1 MRYAIWAAVS
11 SKPQAS
17 EDKASLPSQVD
28 RCRQAGEAHGWTETA
43 GPFIV
48 PGKSRTRL
56 ISLRD
61 AEAAIPELHAMLNA
75 AQQRRFDVLIT
86 VDLNRFRDLMDQ
98 VFLALAGYGVQLY
111 ALQTPL
117 EPVPPDRYSIE
128 AAQTA
133 RQLVGINMITSSAE
147 ITQIRLKYRNGLP
160 LRIRSGLP
168 FQLPYGYTYHRTGK
182 RNEDRLAVPQPVSTE
197 TSVLLDMKD
206 RLLAGQ
212 STRQI
217 IDSLHARGIPGP
229 SGGVWHP
236 QTVRDLLRNPFYAG
250 QVRFGVS
257 SILRDTRTGTTRK
270 LRRGIP
276 TESATGKHTPLW
288 DLETHQRILGE
299 IRRRSKNYRG
309 RSNNQFTGLMKC
321 GSCGA
326 SLWMNYNGP
335 RGEQRAI
342 WRCSKDRTHLAL
354 PHVEAIRQVG
364 QLLVKSLPAYTGKIR
379 KAGRAPAAVDP
390 LAELNELRKERQ
402 RLEVGY
408 LKGGFDFDSYM
419 GYVRSLDGRIQEA
432 QAKLQRQA
440 STDRQRRDWLDKLQA
455 LQELAGDLPAW
466 LATEDPGKVNLIM
479 NYLLEK
485 IELTPAGILVLYFKE

>member
-1 MRYAIWAAVS
+1 MRFAIWAAVS

-17 EDKASLPSQVD
+17 EDKASLPSQID
-28 RCRQAGEAHGWTETA
+28 RCRQAGLAHGWTESA

-61 AEAAIPELHAMLNA
+61 AEAAIPQLRDMLNA
-75 AQQRRFDVLIT
+75 AQGRRFDVLIT

-98 VFLALAGYGVQLY
+98 VFLALAGYSVQLY

-117 EPVPPDRYSIE
+117 EPVPPDRYTLE

-168 FQLPYGYTYHRTGK
+168 FQLPYGYTYHRTGQ
-182 RNEDRLAVPQPVSTE
+182 RDHDRRAVPQPVPTE
-197 TSVLLDMKD
+197 TAVLLDMKD

-217 IDSLHARGIPGP
+217 VESLHARGIPGP
-229 SGGVWHP
+229 TGGAWHP

-257 SILRDTRTGTTRK
+257 SILRDTRTGTARK
-270 LRRGIP
+270 LRRGVP
-276 TESATGKHTPLW
+276 LELAQGKHTPLW
-288 DLETHQRILGE
+288 DLATHQRLLDE
-299 IRRRSKNYRG
+299 FRRRSKNYRG

-321 GSCGA
+321 GTCGA

-342 WRCSKDRTHLAL
+342 WRCSKNKEHPAM
-354 PHVEAIRQVG
+354 PHVNAIQQVG
-364 QLLVKSLPAYTGKIR
+364 QRLVKSLPAYTGAQR
-379 KAGRAPAAVDP
+379 QAGSIPTAADP
-390 LAELNELRKERQ
+390 QAELDELRKERQ
-402 RLEVGY
+402 RLEVGF
-408 LKGGFDFDSYM
+408 LKGGFDIDSYL

-440 STDRQRRDWLDKLQA
+440 SDDRQRQDWLDKLQA

-466 LATEDPGKVNLIM
+466 LATEDRVKVNLILHH
-479 NYLLEK
+479 LLEK
-485 IELTPAGILVLYFKE
+485 IELSPAGALVLHYK